1 MNIDKNDTSNTPAVE
16 TTKDVDINENKVIYS
31 VVYLNLFL
39 LPLQCWYHQKWHMI
53 SLCLLLILI

>member
-1 MNIDKNDTSNTPAVE
+1 MNIDKNDTNNTPAVE

-39 LPLQCWYHQKWHMI
+39 LPLQC
-53 SLCLLLILI
+53 